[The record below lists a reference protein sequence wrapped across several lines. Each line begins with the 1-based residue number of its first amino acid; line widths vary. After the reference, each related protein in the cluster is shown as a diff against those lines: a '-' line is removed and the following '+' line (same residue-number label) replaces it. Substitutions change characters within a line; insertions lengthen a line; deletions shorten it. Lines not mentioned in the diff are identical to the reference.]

1 MFNFRCNTVM
11 LTLSAN
17 MKELYS
23 KDSPSGWTGI
33 RVKSKKNNI
42 LKFIVF
48 QADFPTGGG
57 LNLKI
62 EPYW

>member
-48 QADFPTGGG
+48 QADFPTCGG